1 MATQSNVVGE
11 IAGRYAS
18 AVYELADEARVLDET
33 AADLQ
38 SLQGLFGE
46 SADLQTLIR
55 SPLIDSDAKAA
66 AIDAVLGQAGA
77 GDLTRRFIAV
87 VARNNRLFVLPATI
101 DAFLAE
107 LAGRRGEITAEV
119 TSAQP
124 LKQSQLES
132 VTNALRAA
140 LGGKVTVDAKLDPSL
155 IGGLVVRV
163 GSRMIDAS
171 LKSKLQRLQLAM
183 KGAQ

>member
-1 MATQSNVVGE
+1 VATQSNVVSV
-11 IAGRYAS
+11 ISGRYAS
-18 AVYELADEARVLDET
+18 AVYDLADEARVLDET
-33 AADLQ
+33 AADLK
-38 SLQGLFGE
+38 SLKEMLSE

-55 SPLIDSDAKAA
+55 SPLIDTGAKAA
-66 AIDAVLGQAGA
+66 AIGAVLEQAGA
-77 GDLTRRFIAV
+77 GDLTRRFVAV
-87 VARNNRLFVLPATI
+87 IARNNRLFVLPATI

-107 LAGRRGEITAEV
+107 LANRRGEITAEV

-124 LKQSQLES
+124 LKKSQLES
-132 VTNALRAA
+132 VTDALRSA

>member
-1 MATQSNVVGE
+1 VATQSNVVSV
-11 IAGRYAS
+11 IAERYAS
-18 AVYELADEARVLDET
+18 AVYDLADEAHILDDT
-33 AADLQ
+33 AADLR
-38 SLQGLFGE
+38 SLQELLDD

-55 SPLIDSDAKAA
+55 SPLIDTGAKAA
-66 AIDAVLGQAGA
+66 AIDAVLKQAGA

-107 LAGRRGEITAEV
+107 LASRRGEITAEV

-124 LKQSQLES
+124 LKESQLES
-132 VTNALRAA
+132 VTDALRSA
-140 LGGKVTVDAKLDPSL
+140 LGGKVTVDAKLDASL
-155 IGGLVVRV
+155 IGGLIVRV
-163 GSRMIDAS
+163 GSRMVDAS